1 MKMATRREG
10 PAPLAPTPRPLFVVL
25 SGLSGV
31 GKDAVLAGLR
41 LADLPL
47 FISVSATTRSR
58 RAGEKDGFD
67 YHFVSRDRFQELID
81 GGELLEW
88 ANVYG
93 NYYGIPREPV
103 RQALQKGKDVIV
115 KIDVQGAATI
125 KKIMPQ
131 AVFIFMVTPY
141 MEELEK
147 RLKQRRTEN
156 SSDLELRLKTAAE
169 ELRQLPMFD
178 YIVVNRPGEIN
189 QAIADIIAII
199 KAEKCRVAQRELNI

>member
-1 MKMATRREG
+1 MSREDFS
-10 PAPLAPTPRPLFVVL
+10 PLAPPPKPLLVVL
-25 SGLSGV
+25 SGLSGA

-41 LADLPL
+41 LSDLPL
-47 FISVSATTRSR
+47 HISVSATTRPR

-67 YHFVSRDRFQELID
+67 YRFVTKASFQELID
-81 GGELLEW
+81 RGDLLEW

-103 RQALQKGKDVIV
+103 RQALKNGKDVIV

-125 KKIMPQ
+125 KKIFPG

-147 RLKQRRTEN
+147 RLKQRRTET
-156 SSDLELRLKTAAE
+156 SDMLELRLKTAAE
-169 ELRQLPMFD
+169 ELQQLPMFD
-178 YIVVNRPGEIN
+178 YVVVNHPGEIN
-189 QAIADIIAII
+189 QAVADIVAII
-199 KAEKCRVAQRELNI
+199 KAEKCRIARRELDI

>member
-1 MKMATRREG
+1 MSRET
-10 PAPLAPTPRPLFVVL
+10 PSPLTLPPKPLFVVL
-25 SGLSGV
+25 SGLSGA

-41 LADLPL
+41 LTDLPL
-47 FISVSATTRSR
+47 FISVSATTRIR

-67 YHFVSRDRFQELID
+67 YHFVSPTRFQELID
-81 GGELLEW
+81 TGQLLEW

-93 NYYGIPREPV
+93 NYYGIPKEPV
-103 RQALQKGKDVIV
+103 RQALHNGKDVIV

-125 KKIMPQ
+125 RKLLPQ

-147 RLKQRRTEN
+147 RLKQRRTET
-156 SSDLELRLKTAAE
+156 SDDLELRLKTAAA

-178 YIVVNRPGEIN
+178 YVVVNRPGEIN
-189 QAIADIIAII
+189 QAIADIVAII
-199 KAEKCRVAQRELNI
+199 KAEKCRVTQRELAI

>member
-1 MKMATRREG
+1 MATSREKMAPLT
-10 PAPLAPTPRPLFVVL
+10 PAPRPLFVVL
-25 SGLSGV
+25 SGLSGA

-47 FISVSATTRSR
+47 FISVSATTRAR

-67 YHFVSRDRFQELID
+67 YHFVSRERFRELID

-93 NYYGIPREPV
+93 NDYGIPRGPV

-125 KKIMPQ
+125 KKIVPQ

-147 RLKQRRTEN
+147 RLKERRTEN
-156 SSDLELRLKTAAE
+156 SADLELRLKTAAE

-199 KAEKCRVAQRELNI
+199 KAEKCRVAQRELAI

>member
-1 MKMATRREG
+1 MATSREG
-10 PAPLAPTPRPLFVVL
+10 LEPLAPAPRPLFVVL
-25 SGLSGV
+25 SGLSGA

-47 FISVSATTRSR
+47 FISVSATTRAR

-67 YHFVSRDRFQELID
+67 YHFVSREKFQELID

-141 MEELEK
+141 MEELEH

-156 SSDLELRLKTAAE
+156 SADLELRLKTAVE

-199 KAEKCRVAQRELNI
+199 KAEKCRVAQRELAI

>member
-1 MKMATRREG
+1 MAKSHEG
-10 PAPLAPTPRPLFVVL
+10 LAPLTPPPRPLFVVL

-41 LADLPL
+41 LSGLPL
-47 FISVSATTRSR
+47 FISVSATTRQR
-58 RAGEKDGFD
+58 RAGEKDGFN

-88 ANVYG
+88 AKVYG
-93 NYYGIPREPV
+93 NYYGIPKEPV
-103 RQALQKGKDVIV
+103 RQALRSGRDVIV

-125 KKIMPQ
+125 KKILPG

-147 RLKQRRTEN
+147 RLKQRRTET
-156 SSDLELRLKTAAE
+156 SADLELRLKTAAE
-169 ELRQLPMFD
+169 ELRQMPMFD
-178 YIVVNRPGEIN
+178 YLVVNRPDEIN
-189 QAIADIIAII
+189 QAVADIVGII
-199 KAEKCRVAQRELNI
+199 KAEKCRVQQRELSL

>member
-1 MKMATRREG
+1 MATSREVRS
-10 PAPLAPTPRPLFVVL
+10 PLAPPPRPLFVVL
-25 SGLSGV
+25 SGLSGA

-41 LADLPL
+41 LSDLPV
-47 FISVSATTRSR
+47 FISVSATTRPR

-81 GGELLEW
+81 AGELLEW

-93 NYYGIPREPV
+93 NSYGIPREPV
-103 RQALQKGKDVIV
+103 RQALKNGKDVIV

-141 MEELEK
+141 MEEIEK
-147 RLKQRRTEN
+147 RLKQRSTET
-156 SSDLELRLKTAAE
+156 SADLELRLKTAAE
-169 ELRQLPMFD
+169 ELHQLPMFD
-178 YIVVNRPGEIN
+178 YLVVNRPGEIN
-189 QAIADIIAII
+189 QAVADIIAII
-199 KAEKCRVAQRELNI
+199 KAEKCRVAQRELSL